1 MKRRLMRLRS
11 LAELA
16 SSTSA
21 RFTASSRSR
30 RAFCAAAKSDL
41 ATRRAERETFAR
53 RVTSE
58 GARDAPPAASSSSS
72 AAWVSLEDATS
83 FTCTRARAA
92 SAASCDVRKRGEGR
106 ETRRVVDAGSDDA
119 RRRRVGEETTV

>member
-30 RAFCAAAKSDL
+30 RVFCAAANSDR
-41 ATRRAERETFAR
+41 ARRSEERETLAR

-58 GARDAPPAASSSSS
+58 GARRAPPAASSASS

-92 SAASCDVRKRGEGR
+92 SAASCDVRTRGGG
-106 ETRRVVDAGSDDA
+106 A
-119 RRRRVGEETTV
+119 